1 MRRRLVALAATTTIM
16 VALAFLIPLA
26 VLVRTLAR
34 DRALSAAELE
44 AQSLAPVLALTR
56 DTTAL
61 EAAVRATTPGAAG
74 RLTIIL
80 PDGTKVGG
88 PSDGEAPGSGGND
101 SEDPR
106 EQENL
111 ALAREGRAF
120 SAPAQ
125 DGIEVLVPVALEIG
139 ATAVVRVLVPNST
152 LERGVA
158 AAWAVEAALGLT
170 LVASAVFVADR
181 LARTIVRP
189 VDALADAAGRLGEG
203 DLSVRIHPEGPP
215 EVKQVALAFNRLGD
229 RVGELLEAERELVA
243 DLSHRLRTPLTVL
256 RLDAEGLDNPEEAR
270 RLAEDVDELERAVT
284 GVIRQARRPVQEDIV
299 ATETDAAKVTEAR
312 LAFWAPLAE
321 DQERPF
327 EFFGPDAASADRPAA
342 STTVAVSTDELEAA
356 VDALLGNVFAHTPEG
371 TAFRVEVRALSDGW
385 IALAVEDAGPGP
397 LPRIRRPGRER
408 RRRHRSRPRHRPPD
422 SRGRRRP
429 LPHRPLRRRRSPDR
443 HGVPDVRTAAGAF
456 PPLRNLAIA
465 PI

>member
-61 EAAVRATTPGAAG
+61 DAAVRATNPGARG

-80 PDGTKVGG
+80 PDGTTVGG
-88 PSDGEAPGSGGND
+88 PGGDGLVGD
-101 SEDPR
+101 DPR
-106 EQENL
+106 ERDNL
-111 ALAREGRAF
+111 ALARQGRAF
-120 SAPAQ
+120 SAPARG
-125 DGIEVLVPVALEIG
+125 GIEVLVPVALEPEQ
-139 ATAVVRVLVPNST
+139 TAVVRVLVPNSV
-152 LERGVA
+152 LDRGVA
-158 AAWAVEAALGLT
+158 SAWAVEAALGIT
-170 LVASAVFVADR
+170 LVASAVAVADR

-203 DLSVRIHPEGPP
+203 DLSVRIHPEGPA

-256 RLDAEGLDNPEEAR
+256 RLDAEGLDNPAEAR
-270 RLAEDVDELERAVT
+270 RLADDVDELERAVT
-284 GVIRQARRPVQEDIV
+284 GVIRQARRPVQEDLM
-299 ATETDAAKVTEAR
+299 APETDAVRVAQDR

-321 DQERPF
+321 DQERSF
-327 EFFGPDAASADRPAA
+327 EFVVVASDEDEGGPLPA

-356 VDALLGNVFAHTPEG
+356 LDALLGNVFAHTPEG
-371 TAFRVEVRALSDGW
+371 TDFRVEVRALSNGG
-385 IALAVEDAGPGP
+385 IALAVEDSGPGLAP
-397 LPRIRRPGRER
+397 GFVERGVSGAGGTGLGLDIARRTAEGAGGVLRIGRSAAGGARIAMELPTTG
-408 RRRHRSRPRHRPPD
+408 PP
-422 SRGRRRP
+422 P
-429 LPHRPLRRRRSPDR
+429 ERSPR
-443 HGVPDVRTAAGAF
+443 
-456 PPLRNLAIA
+456 
-465 PI
+465 

>member
-44 AQSLAPVLALTR
+44 AQSLAPVLALTQ

-61 EAAVRATTPGAAG
+61 EAAVRATNPGAKG

-80 PDGTKVGG
+80 PDGTLVGG
-88 PSDGEAPGSGGND
+88 PSDTSGGPVGIDGND
-101 SEDPR
+101 INDPR
-106 EQENL
+106 ERDSLE
-111 ALAREGRAF
+111 LARKGRSF
-120 SAPAQ
+120 SAPTKG
-125 DGIEVLVPVALEIG
+125 GIEVLVPVALD
-139 ATAVVRVLVPNST
+139 ADKTAVVRVIVPNSV
-152 LERGVA
+152 LRRGVA
-158 AAWAVEAALGLT
+158 SAWAVEAALGVT

-203 DLSVRIHPEGPP
+203 DLSVRIRPEGPP
-215 EVKQVALAFNRLGD
+215 EVKQVAEAFNRLGD

-256 RLDAEGLDNPEEAR
+256 RLDAEGLDNPAEAR
-270 RLAEDVDELERAVT
+270 RLADSVDELERAVT
-284 GVIRQARRPVQEDIV
+284 GVIRQARRPVEADIV
-299 ATETDAAKVTEAR
+299 AAATDAAKIAEDR

-327 EFFGPDAASADRPAA
+327 EFVGVDEPAP
-342 STTVAVSTDELEAA
+342 TTVAVSADELEAA
-356 VDALLGNVFAHTPEG
+356 LDALLGNVFAHTPEG
-371 TAFRVEVRALSDGW
+371 TAFRVEVRALSDGG
-385 IALAVEDAGPGP
+385 IALAVEDAGPGLSP
-397 LPRIRRPGRER
+397 DFVERGVSGAGGTGLGLDIVRRTAEGAGGVFRIGRSAAGGARIALELPTTG
-408 RRRHRSRPRHRPPD
+408 PP
-422 SRGRRRP
+422 P
-429 LPHRPLRRRRSPDR
+429 RSPR
-443 HGVPDVRTAAGAF
+443 
-456 PPLRNLAIA
+456 
-465 PI
+465 

>member
-61 EAAVRATTPGAAG
+61 EAAVRSTNPGAEG
-74 RLTIIL
+74 RLTIVL
-80 PDGTKVGG
+80 PDGTGVGG
-88 PSDGEAPGSGGND
+88 PIDGAADGDPDD
-101 SEDPR
+101 SR

-111 ALAREGRAF
+111 ALARKGRAF
-120 SAPAQ
+120 SAPARG
-125 DGIEVLVPVALEIG
+125 GIEVLVPVALE
-139 ATAVVRVLVPNST
+139 ADMTAVVRVLVPTSV
-152 LERGVA
+152 LQRGVA
-158 AAWAVEAALGLT
+158 SAWAVEAALGVT

-203 DLSVRIHPEGPP
+203 DLSVRITPEGPP
-215 EVKQVALAFNRLGD
+215 EVKQVAVAFNRLGD

-270 RLAEDVDELERAVT
+270 RLADDVDELERAVT
-284 GVIRQARRPVQEDIV
+284 GVIRQARRPVQEDII
-299 ATETDAAKVTEAR
+299 ATQTDAAAVAEAR

-327 EFFGPDAASADRPAA
+327 EFVRVSAGEDGVDHSSA
-342 STTVAVSTDELEAA
+342 STTVAVSPDELEAA
-356 VDALLGNVFAHTPEG
+356 LDALLGNVFAHTPEG
-371 TAFRVEVRALSDGW
+371 TAFTLEVRPLSGGA
-385 IALAVEDAGPGP
+385 ISLAVEDAGPG
-397 LPRIRRPGRER
+397 L
-408 RRRHRSRPRHRPPD
+408 
-422 SRGRRRP
+422 
-429 LPHRPLRRRRSPDR
+429 SPDFVGR
-443 HGVPDVRTAAGAF
+443 GVSGTGGTGLGLDIARRTAEAAGGAF
-456 PPLRNLAIA
+456 RIGRSAAGGARIALELPTTGPPPQPSPR
-465 PI
+465 

>member
-61 EAAVRATTPGAAG
+61 DAAVRATNPGARG

-80 PDGTKVGG
+80 PDGATVGG
-88 PSDGEAPGSGGND
+88 PPGGDGAAAD
-101 SEDPR
+101 DPR
-106 EQENL
+106 EQDNL
-111 ALAREGRAF
+111 ALARRGRAF
-120 SAPAQ
+120 SAPARG
-125 DGIEVLVPVALEIG
+125 GIEVLVPVALE
-139 ATAVVRVLVPNST
+139 ADQTAVVRVLVPDSV

-158 AAWAVEAALGLT
+158 SAWAVEAALGIT

-203 DLSVRIHPEGPP
+203 DLSVRINPEGPP
-215 EVKQVALAFNRLGD
+215 EVKQVAEAFNRLGD

-256 RLDAEGLDNPEEAR
+256 RLDAEGLDDPQEAR
-270 RLAEDVDELERAVT
+270 RLADDVDELERAVT
-284 GVIRQARRPVQEDIV
+284 GVIRQARKPVEEDLIV
-299 ATETDAAKVTEAR
+299 PETDAAQVAEDR

-327 EFFGPDAASADRPAA
+327 ELIRVDDRDGDRPPAP
-342 STTVAVSTDELEAA
+342 TTVAVGVDELEAA
-356 VDALLGNVFAHTPEG
+356 LDSLLGNVFAHTEEG
-371 TAFRVEVRALSDGW
+371 TAFRVEVRALSDGG
-385 IALAVEDAGPGP
+385 ISLAVEDAGPGLSP
-397 LPRIRRPGRER
+397 DLVERGVSGAGGTGLGLDIARRTAEGAGGVFRIS
-408 RRRHRSRPRHRPPD
+408 RSAAGGARIAMEFPTTGPP
-422 SRGRRRP
+422 P
-429 LPHRPLRRRRSPDR
+429 ERSPR
-443 HGVPDVRTAAGAF
+443 
-456 PPLRNLAIA
+456 
-465 PI
+465 

>member
-61 EAAVRATTPGAAG
+61 EAAVRATNPGSRG
-74 RLTIIL
+74 RMTIIL
-80 PDGTKVGG
+80 PDGTLVGG
-88 PSDGEAPGSGGND
+88 PAGGEGAAVD
-101 SEDPR
+101 DPR
-106 EQENL
+106 ERDNL
-111 ALAREGRAF
+111 ALARQGRAF
-120 SAPAQ
+120 SAPVRG
-125 DGIEVLVPVALEIG
+125 GIQVLVPVALE
-139 ATAVVRVLVPNST
+139 ADETAVVRVVVPTSV

-158 AAWAVEAALGLT
+158 SAWAVEAALGVT

-203 DLSVRIHPEGPP
+203 DLSVRIDPSGPP
-215 EVKQVALAFNRLGD
+215 EVKQVAVAFNLLGD

-256 RLDAEGLDNPEEAR
+256 RLDAEGLANPEESR
-270 RLAEDVDELERAVT
+270 RLADDVEELERAVT
-284 GVIRQARRPVQEDIV
+284 GVIRMARRPSRDDII
-299 ATETDAAKVTEAR
+299 APASDAAKVAADR

-327 EFFGPDAASADRPAA
+327 EFVGVDDGDGQLPV
-342 STTVAVSTDELEAA
+342 STTVAVSADELEAA
-356 VDALLGNVFAHTPEG
+356 LDALLGNVFAHTPEG
-371 TAFRVEVRALSDGW
+371 TAFRVEVRTLSDGG
-385 IALAVEDAGPGP
+385 ISLAVEDSGPGLSP
-397 LPRIRRPGRER
+397 DFVERGVSGGSGTGLGLDIARRTAEAAGGVFRIGRSAAGGARIAMEF
-408 RRRHRSRPRHRPPD
+408 PTTGPAPE
-422 SRGRRRP
+422 
-429 LPHRPLRRRRSPDR
+429 RSPR
-443 HGVPDVRTAAGAF
+443 
-456 PPLRNLAIA
+456 
-465 PI
+465 

>member
-34 DRALSAAELE
+34 DRALSSAELE

-56 DTTAL
+56 DTAAL
-61 EAAVRATTPGAAG
+61 EAAVRATNPGSRG
-74 RLTIIL
+74 RLTIVL
-80 PDGTKVGG
+80 PDGTTVGG
-88 PSDGEAPGSGGND
+88 PGGGGGLD
-101 SEDPR
+101 PEDPR
-106 EQENL
+106 ERDNL
-111 ALAREGRAF
+111 ALARQGRAF
-120 SAPAQ
+120 SAPARG
-125 DGIEVLVPVALEIG
+125 GIEVLVPVALE
-139 ATAVVRVLVPNST
+139 ADETAVVRVLVPNSI

-189 VDALADAAGRLGEG
+189 VDALADAARRLGEG
-203 DLSVRIHPEGPP
+203 DLSVRISPEGPP

-270 RLAEDVDELERAVT
+270 RLADDVDELERAVT
-284 GVIRQARRPVQEDIV
+284 VVIRQARRPVEADII
-299 ATETDAAKVTEAR
+299 APETDAVKVAEDR

-327 EFFGPDAASADRPAA
+327 EFVSALINGDDRPPA
-342 STTVAVSTDELEAA
+342 STTVPVSADELEAA
-356 VDALLGNVFAHTPEG
+356 LDALLGNVFAHTPEG
-371 TAFRVEVRALSDGW
+371 TGFRVEVRTLSDGG
-385 IALAVEDAGPGP
+385 ISLAVEDAGPG
-397 LPRIRRPGRER
+397 L
-408 RRRHRSRPRHRPPD
+408 
-422 SRGRRRP
+422 
-429 LPHRPLRRRRSPDR
+429 SPDLVER
-443 HGVPDVRTAAGAF
+443 GVSGAGGTGLGLDIARRTAEAAGGVFRIGRSATGGARIALELPTTG
-456 PPLRNLAIA
+456 PPPEPSPR
-465 PI
+465 

>member
-61 EAAVRATTPGAAG
+61 DAAVRTTNPGARG
-74 RLTIIL
+74 RLRIVL
-80 PDGTKVGG
+80 PDGTTVGG
-88 PSDGEAPGSGGND
+88 PPGGDGAAD
-101 SEDPR
+101 DPR
-106 EQENL
+106 DQDNL
-111 ALAREGRAF
+111 ALARQGRPF
-120 SAPAQ
+120 SAPARG
-125 DGIEVLVPVALEIG
+125 GIEVLVPVALE
-139 ATAVVRVLVPNST
+139 ADQTAVVRVLVPNSV

-158 AAWAVEAALGLT
+158 SAWAVEAALGIT

-203 DLSVRIHPEGPP
+203 DLSVRINPEGPP
-215 EVKQVALAFNRLGD
+215 EVKQVAEAFNRLGD

-256 RLDAEGLDNPEEAR
+256 RLDAEGLDDPQEAR
-270 RLAEDVDELERAVT
+270 RLADDVDELERAVT
-284 GVIRQARRPVQEDIV
+284 GVIRQARKPVEEDLIV
-299 ATETDAAKVTEAR
+299 PETDAAQVAEDR

-327 EFFGPDAASADRPAA
+327 ELVRVDDRDGDRPPAP
-342 STTVAVSTDELEAA
+342 TTVAVSVDELEAA
-356 VDALLGNVFAHTPEG
+356 LDSLLGNVFAHTEEG
-371 TAFRVEVRALSDGW
+371 TAFRVEVRALSDGG
-385 IALAVEDAGPGP
+385 ISLAVEDAGPGLSP
-397 LPRIRRPGRER
+397 DLVERGVSGAGGTGLGLDIARRTAEGAGGVFRIS
-408 RRRHRSRPRHRPPD
+408 RSAAGGARIAMEFPTTGPP
-422 SRGRRRP
+422 P
-429 LPHRPLRRRRSPDR
+429 ERSPR
-443 HGVPDVRTAAGAF
+443 
-456 PPLRNLAIA
+456 
-465 PI
+465 